1 MQINMLHLL
10 NSLLRNKNILVSEP
24 SSFVKNFNAYHW
36 FVEFQGF
43 YSDNF
48 NVGG

>member
-10 NSLLRNKNILVSEP
+10 NSLLGNKKILVSEP
-24 SSFVKNFNAYHW
+24 SSFVKNFKYHW